1 MRKMLRIASTTAI
14 LVGSAIF
21 PSKIIAPDSY
31 MYTNTIYIPS
41 FPSLESRLKTENATF
56 VIDPGHDTTYTGCHV
71 NKLEEEI
78 LNLAFS
84 KKMAKSFQEEGGKV
98 HLTRTSGEKVNINN
112 LNLDE
117 FKIVDVK
124 DELVARANN
133 INGFPSDV
141 VLMVHNNAYFVSK
154 TSTTT
159 EWNTVNGMEIYFC
172 GVKNQRQFN
181 DNKLNYTQPK
191 DCKIYSESSRLIAE
205 RLGKYMQERG
215 FKVSVMGSD
224 MKLLNLNSDRIELY
238 LEMGYMTSHEDYKN
252 ITNPLWQD
260 KIVNAITN
268 YFNEDINYIKKVN
281 KDYSLKRNLF
291 YILNPKKDSTNL
303 EKMMNKFCWKN
314 EHM

>member
-1 MRKMLRIASTTAI
+1 MLRIASTTAI
-14 LVGSAIF
+14 LAGSAIF
-21 PSKIIAPDSY
+21 PSKIIAPDSD

-41 FPSLESRLKTENATF
+41 FPSLESRLKAENATF
-56 VIDPGHDTTYTGCHV
+56 VINPGHDTTYTGCHV
-71 NKLEEEI
+71 NTLKEEI
-78 LNLAFS
+78 LNLTFS

-98 HLTRTSGEKVNINN
+98 HLTRTSGKKVNINN

-124 DELVARANN
+124 DELAARANY

-154 TSTTT
+154 TPTAT
-159 EWNTVNGMEIYFC
+159 EWNGVNGMEIYFC

-191 DCKIYSESSRLIAE
+191 DCKIYSESSRLVAE
-205 RLGKYMQERG
+205 KLGKYLKERG

-238 LEMGYMTSHEDYKN
+238 LEIGYMTSHEDYKK

-260 KIVNAITN
+260 KIVNALTC
-268 YFNEDINYIKKVN
+268 YFNEDITYIKKVN
-281 KDYSLKRNLF
+281 KDYALKRNLF

-303 EKMMNKFCWKN
+303 EKMMNKSYWKN
-314 EHM
+314 